1 MRLRHHREKIIYKRR
16 YTYKYFKAPFFWLL
30 WQILTPTSRS
40 CTLIG
45 HHHFVN
51 TVTDFFLEFQAILCY
66 FFNKWSNFE
75 ISVVVGMT
83 IIGEVGCF
91 LIFSYFFKGIR
102 SAICGNRKLF
112 DQICCYYR
120 QMRVHFQVVLKP

>member
-66 FFNKWSNFE
+66 FFNKWSNFKYRSSLVWLL
-75 ISVVVGMT
+75 SVKSDVSWFFHIFLRALGLQFVGTANFSTRFAAT
-83 IIGEVGCF
+83 IVRWGC
-91 LIFSYFFKGIR
+91 IFRWY
-102 SAICGNRKLF
+102 
-112 DQICCYYR
+112 
-120 QMRVHFQVVLKP
+120 